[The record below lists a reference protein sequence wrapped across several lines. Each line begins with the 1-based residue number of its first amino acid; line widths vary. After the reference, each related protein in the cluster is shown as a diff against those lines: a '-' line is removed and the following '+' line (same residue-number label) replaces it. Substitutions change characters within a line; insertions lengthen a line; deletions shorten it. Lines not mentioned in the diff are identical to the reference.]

1 MVKKNEI
8 EFFGTPDRNV
18 RGEISSSIPSWL
30 LSQHVEELEESVA
43 QKERALRGNRIP
55 LENRPYAEAELDEQ
69 RERLI
74 KILNS
79 KPKLTDAQ
87 RDTVAKARQTLAE
100 AIRLTA
106 PSVIEDKNGFVKP
119 HDEYRR
125 LKTAHIKFDEGMAA
139 SLGMKTVGG
148 KITGDQANR
157 AYKILS
163 GALGEDGSTEK
174 LRRDYGNMAYRT
186 TDPMTQEILKN
197 GR

>member
-8 EFFGTPDRNV
+8 EFFGAPDRNV

-43 QKERALRGNRIP
+43 QKERALKGNRIP

-69 RERLI
+69 RKRLVE
-74 KILNS
+74 ILNS
-79 KPKLTDAQ
+79 KPSLTASQKDE
-87 RDTVAKARQTLAE
+87 VAKARQTLAE
-100 AIRLTA
+100 AIHSTA

-125 LKTAHIKFDEGMAA
+125 LKTPHIEFDKSMAA
-139 SLGMKTVGG
+139 SLGMKTVNG

-163 GALGEDGSTEK
+163 GALGENGDTEK

-186 TDPMTQEILKN
+186 TDPMTQEILNN